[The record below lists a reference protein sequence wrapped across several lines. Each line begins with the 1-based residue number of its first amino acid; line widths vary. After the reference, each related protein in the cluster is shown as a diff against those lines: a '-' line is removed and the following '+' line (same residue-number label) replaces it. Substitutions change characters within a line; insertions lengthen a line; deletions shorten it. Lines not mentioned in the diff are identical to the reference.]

1 MANLKFCPLFSGSN
15 GNSIFVSYNDV
26 RILFDCGCSF
36 KKIKENMAI
45 IGENISD
52 IDAVFISHCHTDHT
66 SALPMI
72 LKSTKA
78 KVCATKETLY
88 ELFYKNQKL
97 NDTLNTYKEKIFQIE
112 EKQKINLGDFFVS
125 PFSVPH
131 DAPGTVGYNVIAKDK
146 KISIL
151 TDIGFLRKNLFEDV
165 LGEDLV
171 FIESNHDV
179 ICLQNCGYTLD
190 LKQRILS
197 DNGHLS
203 NENCGK
209 FASWLVSEKNVKR
222 IVLGHLSGEANTT
235 QLAYE
240 TVKNVLKENNIIVDK
255 DVEMWVSPRGELG
268 KLVIL

>member
-1 MANLKFCPLFSGSN
+1 MGKLKFCPLFSGSN
-15 GNSIFVSYNDV
+15 GNSIFVSYDNV

-36 KKIKENMAI
+36 KKIKENMTI
-45 IGENISD
+45 IGENVSD

-66 SALPMI
+66 ASLPMI
-72 LKSTKA
+72 LKNTNA
-78 KVCATKETLY
+78 KVCATSETLT
-88 ELFYKNQKL
+88 ELFYKNKKMNEAL
-97 NDTLNTYKEKIFQIE
+97 GTYKSKVFQID
-112 EKQKINLGDFFVS
+112 EKQKINLGNFYVS

-131 DAPGTVGYNVIAKDK
+131 DAPGTVGYNLVAEDK

-151 TDIGFLRKNLFEDV
+151 TDIGFLRKNLYEDV
-165 LGEDLV
+165 FGEDLV

-179 ICLQNCGYTLD
+179 MCLQNCGYTLD

-197 DNGHLS
+197 DGGHLS

-209 FASWLVSEKNVKR
+209 FASYLVSKGVKR

-235 QLAYE
+235 EIAYE
-240 TVKNVLKENNIIVDK
+240 TVKSVLERNNIIVDK